1 MLELSE
7 LTVDVLIVGAG
18 LAGLTCARQLQ
29 AEGVSCLV
37 LEAADAVGGR
47 IRTDQVDGYLL
58 DRGFQVFLSSYP
70 EPKRWLDL
78 ERLQLK
84 RFASGAR
91 VRYRG
96 RFYDLADPWR
106 RPWTAL
112 GSLVS
117 PIGTLTDKLRIA
129 RLRSISKRGSYEER
143 MQDPEV
149 TSHEYLKQLGFSRSM
164 IDNFLRPFLGG
175 IFLDRELNT
184 SSRML
189 NFVFRMFSTGDACL
203 PANGMQSIPEQLASS
218 LWPGTIRLNAPV
230 AEIRPRSVT
239 LQSGEKL
246 MAFRIVVA
254 TEAPTAKR
262 LLSMSGETKG
272 RGVRCLYF
280 AAEQAPFTEPILVL
294 NGDGLGPINNLCVP
308 SNVCASYAPPKQSLI
323 SVTSMDCTTVNH
335 NWSCKSEISYVIGM
349 VTRSMVGDICERI
362 TFRTR
367 CPIRHRQLS
376 RRPIAVSI
384 LVMGCSF
391 AAITAITPRSKARW
405 SPVVALAC
413 AVAEWQLIQSAS
425 RVREHAGSWRSTLVN
440 ATDRT
445 RWLTPTARRQS

>member
-323 SVTSMDCTTVNH
+323 SVTSMDCTT
-335 NWSCKSEISYVIGM
+335 SESQLELQVRDQLRDWYGNQVDGW
-349 VTRSMVGDICERI
+349 RHL
-362 TFRTR
+362 RTYHI
-367 CPIRHRQLS
+367 PY
-376 RRPIAVSI
+376 
-384 LVMGCSF
+384 
-391 AAITAITPRSKARW
+391 
-405 SPVVALAC
+405 ALPDQAPP
-413 AVAEWQLIQSAS
+413 A
-425 RVREHAGSWRSTLVN
+425 
-440 ATDRT
+440 
-445 RWLTPTARRQS
+445 LTPPNRSVDLGNGLFVCGDHRDNASIEGAMVSGRRAGMHCSGVAADSIGEPRA